1 MDSETPAAAV
11 DAGSADN
18 DIEVSSVTSR
28 LSGGLAVG
36 RESMEE
42 DQRAVMLL
50 KKRWGRGG
58 MRGVNQN
65 IQDPINILFIIS
77 RNIMFFL
84 GSQGS
89 HIMPN
94 SLLSVF

>member
-1 MDSETPAAAV
+1 M

-18 DIEVSSVTSR
+18 NIEVSSVTSR

-50 KKRWGRGG
+50 KQRWGRGG

-65 IQDPINILFIIS
+65 IQDPINIFLIIKHFIYNVS
-77 RNIMFFL
+77 
-84 GSQGS
+84 
-89 HIMPN
+89 
-94 SLLSVF
+94 